1 MSASSG
7 PSSAS
12 APDPGGPLGIT
23 RHQAQGAPPA
33 HGSLPGLVVA
43 ALGVVFGDIGTS
55 PLYALKE
62 CFSGEHGAKPT
73 PDNILGVLSLMIWS
87 LIGVVAFKYVSFVM
101 RADNDGEGGILAL
114 LALLPEKNKHSPRGA
129 GGPLVLLALFG
140 AALLYG
146 DGTITPA
153 ISVLSAV
160 EGLNVATD
168 SLKNYVVPLTVLIL
182 SALFAVQRKGT
193 EGIGGAFGPVMVLWF
208 STLAVLGVAQFVQN
222 PGVLRAFN
230 PAYGVQFLAHHGMIS
245 LHVLGAV
252 VLCVTGGEALYADM
266 GHFGRRAIRI
276 AWYGLV
282 MPCLLLNY
290 LGQGALVLRNPSVLQ
305 TSTLFE
311 MAPRWGLYPMVAL
324 ATCATVIASQALISG
339 AFSLTRQAVQ
349 LGFCPRVTVV
359 HTSEKH
365 EGQIYIPEVNG
376 VLWAVCILLVL
387 SFQSSTR
394 MAAAYGLAECGLMAI
409 TSIVFFVVTT
419 STWKWPVW
427 KALPL
432 VAIFLVYDLV
442 FLGANLIKIR
452 DGGWVPLLMG
462 SVVFTM
468 MTTWKTGRRLL
479 GDYFARN
486 QVPFDDFVQEVE
498 AKKPHRVTGT
508 AVFMTQS
515 PTGVPVVL
523 RHHFRHNQVLHEQ
536 VVLVSILSEN
546 VPYVSPRKRITVEEL
561 PQNFFRVQARF
572 GFMETPRIPSILE
585 AVAIFGLTIDPETV
599 TFYLGRETLLATV
612 KEGMMR
618 WRKGLFAF
626 LSRNARPATAY
637 FGIPADRVVELGMQ
651 VELLPPFRSPSKK
664 CSPRRS
670 PITPARKGPPSAR
683 SSATVAA
690 VRWRVVSPATAQ
702 ASAITAR
709 ISADA
714 TPRKITKRPAP

>member
-1 MSASSG
+1 MSST
-7 PSSAS
+7 PEPPEPQNP
-12 APDPGGPLGIT
+12 PDAGAHLGVS

-33 HGSLPGLVVA
+33 HGGLAGLVIA

-62 CFSGEHGAKPT
+62 CFSGAHGAQPT
-73 PDNILGVLSLMIWS
+73 HDNILGVLSLMVWS
-87 LIGVVAFKYVSFVM
+87 LLGVVAFKYVSFVM
-101 RADNDGEGGILAL
+101 RADNQGEGGILAL
-114 LALLPEKNKHSPRGA
+114 LALLPDKKKHSATGA

-160 EGLNVATD
+160 EGLEVATAT
-168 SLKNYVVPLTVLIL
+168 LKPVVVPLTCVIL
-182 SALFAVQRKGT
+182 TALFAVQRKGT

-208 STLAVLGVAQFVQN
+208 STLAVLGVIQLVQN
-222 PGVLRAFN
+222 LEVLHAFN
-230 PAYGVQFLAHHGMIS
+230 PLYGVRFLLNNGMVS

-276 AWYGLV
+276 AWYGMV

-290 LGQGALVLRNPSVLQ
+290 MGQGALVLRNPSVLK

-311 MAPRWGLYPMVAL
+311 MVPRWGLYPMVAL
-324 ATCATVIASQALISG
+324 ATAATVIASQALISG

-359 HTSEKH
+359 HTSESH

-376 VLWAVCILLVL
+376 ILWVVCLLLVV
-387 SFQSSTR
+387 SFGSSTK

-419 STWKWPVW
+419 SSWGWPVW

-432 VAIFLVYDLV
+432 VAIFMVYDLL
-442 FLGANLIKIR
+442 FLGANLVKFM
-452 DGGWVPLLMG
+452 DGGWIPILMG
-462 SVVFTM
+462 TVVFTM
-468 MTTWKTGRRLL
+468 MTTWKHGRRLL

-486 QVPFDDFVQEVE
+486 QQPFDQFIQEIE
-498 AKKPHRVTGT
+498 QNSPPRVTGT
-508 AVFMTQS
+508 AVFMTQN
-515 PTGVPVVL
+515 PNGVPIVL
-523 RHHFRHNQVLHEQ
+523 RHHFRHNKVLHEQ
-536 VVLVSILSEN
+536 VVLLSIHSEN

-599 TFYLGRETLLATV
+599 TFYLGRETLLSTLQD
-612 KEGMMR
+612 GMMR
-618 WRKGLFAF
+618 WRKGFFAF

-651 VELLPPFRSPSKK
+651 VEL
-664 CSPRRS
+664 
-670 PITPARKGPPSAR
+670 
-683 SSATVAA
+683 
-690 VRWRVVSPATAQ
+690 
-702 ASAITAR
+702 
-709 ISADA
+709 
-714 TPRKITKRPAP
+714 